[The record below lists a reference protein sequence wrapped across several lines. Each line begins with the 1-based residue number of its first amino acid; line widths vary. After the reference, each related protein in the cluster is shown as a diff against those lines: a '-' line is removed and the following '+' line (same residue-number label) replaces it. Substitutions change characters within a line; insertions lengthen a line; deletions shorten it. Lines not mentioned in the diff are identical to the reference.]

1 MKVAVLLP
9 VYNGEKTIKRAL
21 DSLLSQTYSL
31 FRLVLVDNNS
41 TDKTVKIVSELMDE
55 AGQDWTLLTCKE
67 PGIVPALNKGLFT
80 ILGEGSSNL
89 IARLD
94 ADDVWEPT
102 KLEKQVQFMIDHP
115 DVHICGT
122 QILRVSYANPM
133 KEVLNSQMTYP
144 TTDEEIK
151 KTLLLG
157 HNALAHPSVVFRP
170 EVILRTGGY
179 DNTYPIA
186 EDYHLW
192 LKAVP
197 WFKFANLSDILV
209 EYNVSHNP
217 KYNPRTPQLCCISM
231 KTAIQQLG
239 EK

>member
-9 VYNGEKTIKRAL
+9 VFNGEKTIERAIR
-21 DSLLSQTYSL
+21 SLLVQTYRVY
-31 FRLVLVDNNS
+31 RLVLVDNNC
-41 TDKTVKIVSELMDE
+41 TDNTVKIVSDLMDE
-55 AGQDWTLLTCKE
+55 AGQDWTLLSCKE

-80 ILGEGSSNL
+80 ILGEASSDL

-102 KLEKQVQFMIDHP
+102 KLQKQVKFMTENP

-122 QILRVSYANPM
+122 QILRVDYSTGT
-133 KEVLNSQMTYP
+133 KVVLNSQMTYP
-144 TTDEEIK
+144 KENAEIK

-170 EVILRTGGY
+170 EVVLRTGGY
-179 DNTYPIA
+179 DNTYPVA

-192 LKAVP
+192 LKCVS
-197 WFKFANLSDILV
+197 WFNFANLDEMLV

-217 KYNPRTPQLCCISM
+217 KYDPRIPQLCCISM
-231 KTAIQQLG
+231 KAALQQTAG
-239 EK
+239 K